1 MSATLVQSEFV
12 YRSGTAADQY
22 TFTIVQN
29 STGVIAVRDIQ
40 NAYGF
45 IISPYSQIPQ
55 SVADDIVA
63 AMAQVEAILSATSA
77 VNGTLTFTNETS
89 KTFTF
94 VTPLANTAYRVQMS
108 PSVFVPLRIL
118 AKSTTSFTIQAGAA
132 FTGTVGFDVFI

>member
-1 MSATLVQSEFV
+1 MSGTLVQAEFV
-12 YRSGTAADQY
+12 YRSGTAADLY

-29 STGVIAVRDIQ
+29 STGTIAVRDIQ

-63 AMAQVEAILSATSA
+63 AMAQVEAILAATSA
-77 VNGTLTFTNETS
+77 VSGTLVFSNETS
-89 KTFTF
+89 KTFSF
-94 VTPLANTAYRVQMS
+94 VTPFPNTAYRVQMS
-108 PSVFVPLRIL
+108 PSEFVPLRVI
-118 AKSTTSFTIQAGAA
+118 AKTTTSFTIQAGAA

>member
-1 MSATLVQSEFV
+1 MAATLVQAEFT
-12 YRSGTAADQY
+12 YRAGTPSDQY

-29 STGVIAVRDIQ
+29 SAGAISVRDIQ

-63 AMAQVEAILSATSA
+63 AMAQVEAILAATSA
-77 VNGTLTFTNETS
+77 ISGNLVFSNETS

-94 VTPLANTAYRVQMS
+94 AAPLPNIAYRVQMS
-108 PSVFVPLRIL
+108 PSEFVPLRVS
-118 AKSTTSFTIQAGAA
+118 AKTTTSFTIQAGAA
-132 FTGTVGFDVFI
+132 FTGTVGFDVFV

>member
-1 MSATLVQSEFV
+1 MAATLVQAEFT
-12 YRSGTAADQY
+12 YRSGTPNDQY

-63 AMAQVEAILSATSA
+63 AMAQVEAILAATSA
-77 VNGTLTFTNETS
+77 INGTLTFASETS

-94 VTPLANTAYRVQMS
+94 VTPLANTSYRVQLS
-108 PSVFVPLRIL
+108 PSEFVPLRIS
-118 AKSTTSFTIQAGAA
+118 AKTTTSFTVQAGAA
-132 FTGTVGFDVFI
+132 FSGTVGFDVFV